1 VFSLYILLLCVRIIL
16 YKRFDIISKVILLKD
31 NVYCA
36 GAHITPLRCIGSDA
50 ELVSGVSYGTASY
63 FRKLLHSFTDYILRC
78 EHGFICTL
86 KSRLGVRY
94 MIIWLS
100 VSVLEVLK
108 FPPLGFCNC
117 NKFICTVCKAN
128 NR

>member
-1 VFSLYILLLCVRIIL
+1 MEPLV
-16 YKRFDIISKVILLKD
+16 IS
-31 NVYCA
+31 
-36 GAHITPLRCIGSDA
+36 
-50 ELVSGVSYGTASY
+50 VSYC
-63 FRKLLHSFTDYILRC
+63 ILSQITLKRC

-94 MIIWLS
+94 MLIWLS